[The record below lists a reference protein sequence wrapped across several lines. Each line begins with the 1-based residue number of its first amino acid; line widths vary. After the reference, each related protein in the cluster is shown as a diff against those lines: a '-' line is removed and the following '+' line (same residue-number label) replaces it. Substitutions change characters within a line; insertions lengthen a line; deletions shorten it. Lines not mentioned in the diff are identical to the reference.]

1 MPAARRRD
9 VAIPRLEYHGRV
21 KNRVDNGSLSLSTN
35 ASPGAQDSKALSS
48 TAVQGPAR
56 IKSLDVLRGVGV
68 LGMLAVHIQLF
79 AFPSVARWNPTAF
92 GDFRGLNWWVW
103 LFTSLLA
110 DGKFITIFAMLLGVS
125 IVMLASEA
133 GARDVPAWRPH

>member
-1 MPAARRRD
+1 MA
-9 VAIPRLEYHGRV
+9 
-21 KNRVDNGSLSLSTN
+21 
-35 ASPGAQDSKALSS
+35 
-48 TAVQGPAR
+48 AVQAPTR

-79 AFPSVARWNPTAF
+79 AYPSVARWNPTAY
-92 GDFRGLNWWVW
+92 GDFKGLNWWAW
-103 LFTSLLA
+103 LVTTVLA

-133 GARDVPAWRPH
+133 GDGDLLAWRAHMKC